1 MLLDNQ
7 ELDHRMFFMLA
18 LIASVCLSQSDGL
31 MTSEEYSKVKHSRPY
46 VLQIQTES
54 TTILYFGI
62 GHTRDPKDWQ
72 LKIADDLWSNLKPQV
87 AIHESSTPR
96 LESTLEDSVLMNGE
110 PGWVGFKAKS
120 EELPLESLDPS
131 KAQQVESLAKQFD
144 PEILKSFYVL
154 QNIYEYKRRPT
165 DRQRNSID
173 AVATANLLRLSAIP
187 ALKGK
192 PTNATE
198 LRAIL
203 QRVVGP
209 DAKIESP
216 PLSWFDPGLVEKRTT
231 FNDIAKT
238 SSLIRDR
245 FMIDRIVQLA
255 QSNRRAFIMM
265 GASHVVMQEPAL
277 RKRLPKATFELLM
290 GC

>member
-1 MLLDNQ
+1 
-7 ELDHRMFFMLA
+7 MLA
-18 LIASVCLSQSDGL
+18 LIAATCLAQSDGL
-31 MTSEEYSKVKHSRPY
+31 MTSEEYSRIKHSRPY
-46 VLQIQTES
+46 VLRIQTES

-62 GHTRDPKDWQ
+62 GHTRDPKDPQ
-72 LKIADDLWSNLKPQV
+72 LNIAADLWDNLKPQV
-87 AIHESSTPR
+87 AIHESGTPR
-96 LESTLEDSVLMNGE
+96 LEATLEDSILMNGE

-131 KAQQVESLAKQFD
+131 KAQQAESLAKQFE
-144 PEILKSFYVL
+144 PEVLKSFYVL
-154 QNIYEYKRRPT
+154 QNIYKYRRRPA
-165 DRQRNSID
+165 DRQRNTID
-173 AVATANLLRLSAIP
+173 AVANANLLRLSAFS

-203 QRVVGP
+203 HRVAGP
-209 DAKIESP
+209 DAKIETP

-238 SSLIRDR
+238 SSLLRDR
-245 FMIDRIVQLA
+245 FMIDRIVELA
-255 QSNRRAFIMM
+255 QSNRRAFIVM

-277 RKRLPKATFELLM
+277 RKRLPKAKFELLM
-290 GC
+290 GR